1 MTADQ
6 EPATDRERLANRAE
20 VHLQF
25 CLGFLSI
32 GDWASANDYLKDV
45 EQRDGRTMYQSV
57 CDMIA
62 LSLRIPPKEM
72 R

>member
-1 MTADQ
+1 MTAGQ
-6 EPATDRERLANRAE
+6 PPTAEQVQLANRAE
-20 VHLQF
+20 VHFQF

-32 GDWASANDYLKDV
+32 GDWRSADDYLRDV

-62 LSLRIPPKEM
+62 LSLRIPPKEL

>member
-6 EPATDRERLANRAE
+6 QPTAEQARLGNRAE
-20 VHLQF
+20 IHFHF

-32 GDWASANDYLKDV
+32 GDWSSANDYLKDV
-45 EQRDGRTMYQSV
+45 EQRDGQAMYQSV

-62 LSLRIPPKEM
+62 LRLRIPPKEM

>member
-1 MTADQ
+1 MSTDQ
-6 EPATDRERLANRAE
+6 EAASEQQRLANRAE
-20 VHLQF
+20 MHFQF

-32 GDWASANDYLKDV
+32 GDWSSANDYLRDV

>member
-1 MTADQ
+1 MTEQ
-6 EPATDRERLANRAE
+6 EQAANRAQ

-32 GDWASANDYLKDV
+32 GDWSSANDYLVDV
-45 EQRDGRTMYQSV
+45 EKRDGRSMYQSV

-62 LSLRIPPKEM
+62 LELRIAPKEL

>member
-6 EPATDRERLANRAE
+6 QPTTEQERLANRAE

-45 EQRDGRTMYQSV
+45 EQSDGRAMYQSV

-62 LSLRIPPKEM
+62 LELKIPPKEM

>member
-1 MTADQ
+1 MTDQQPMTEQERTAD
-6 EPATDRERLANRAE
+6 RAQ

-25 CLGFLSI
+25 CLGLLSI

-45 EQRDGRTMYQSV
+45 ESRDGRAMYQSV
-57 CDMIA
+57 CDMI
-62 LSLRIPPKEM
+62 SLELKIPPKEM

>member
-1 MTADQ
+1 MSAGQ
-6 EPATDRERLANRAE
+6 RPASEQQQLANRAE
-20 VHLQF
+20 MHLQF
-25 CLGFLSI
+25 CLGFLSV
-32 GDWASANDYLKDV
+32 GDWRSADDYLRDV

-62 LSLRIPPKEM
+62 LQLRIPPKEL